1 MLFHSDKL
9 FRLSAVGAVAGDYRT
24 QAGLITGKYLHFWV
38 KTEELMNGHV
48 NKNSATL
55 HFVEL
60 AGSGRQTQSKSV
72 GDRFKEGVN
81 INLSLSVLG
90 RVIRTLSGVN
100 RRAERIPYRDSK
112 LTLILRDSL
121 GGNSRTAVIVNVHL
135 GRLYYSGTLSTLQ
148 YAAACGKIEN
158 RVCANEGLAGDI
170 VTAYKSEIA

>member
-1 MLFHSDKL
+1 MARPQMVD
-9 FRLSAVGAVAGDYRT
+9 RGLSQTKSSLWYSET
-24 QAGLITGKYLHFWV
+24 QV
-38 KTEELMNGHV
+38 KTEEQMNGHV

-60 AGSGRQTQSKSV
+60 AASGRQTQSKSV

-81 INLSLSVLG
+81 INLSLSVLR

-121 GGNSRTAVIVNVHL
+121 GGKSRTAVIINDTKEMRYENEIL
-135 GRLYYSGTLSTLQ
+135 KNAIMSGSKAEAVPRHSNAKYETCEFPGFLNFIPSHP
-148 YAAACGKIEN
+148 
-158 RVCANEGLAGDI
+158 
-170 VTAYKSEIA
+170 